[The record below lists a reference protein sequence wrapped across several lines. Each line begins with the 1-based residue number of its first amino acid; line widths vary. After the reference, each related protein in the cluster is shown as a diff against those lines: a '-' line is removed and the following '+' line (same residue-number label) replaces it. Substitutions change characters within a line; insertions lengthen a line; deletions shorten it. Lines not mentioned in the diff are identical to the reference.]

1 MSFTNKVVLVT
12 GGSSGIVASAA
23 VHFAK
28 EGAEVAIVGRNV
40 TKLDNVARKCAQV
53 GKKPLIIKADI
64 SKDEEAKTIVQQTID
79 AFGKLDVLINNAGMN
94 KSGSL
99 LAGNLLESYGAVTA
113 TNLRA
118 VILIT
123 SLAAPHLIETK
134 GNIINVSSIGGT
146 MVPMPGFLAYC
157 MGKASLNQFTRGIA
171 LELAP
176 HGVRANII
184 SPGPVLTDIR
194 ENSDNDNMSWDDFK
208 AATALKKLGEP
219 SEIADLML
227 FLASDKARSITGSN
241 YVSDNGMLLLR

>member
-12 GGSSGIVASAA
+12 GGSSGIGASAA

-28 EGAEVAIVGRNV
+28 EGADVAIVGRNV
-40 TKLDNVARKCAQV
+40 TKLDNVARECAQV

-64 SKDEEAKTIVQQTID
+64 SKDEEANTIVQQTID
-79 AFGKLDVLINNAGMN
+79 AFGKLDVLINNAAMN

-99 LAGNLLESYGAVTA
+99 LAGNLLESYDVVTA

-123 SLAAPHLIETK
+123 SLAAPHLVETK
-134 GNIINVSSIGGT
+134 GNIINVSSISGT
-146 MVPMPGFLAYC
+146 MVPLPGLLTYG
-157 MGKASLNQFTRGIA
+157 MGKASLNHFTRGIA

-176 HGVRANII
+176 HGVRANLI
-184 SPGPVLTDIR
+184 SPGPVLTDIL
-194 ENSDNDNMSWDDFK
+194 ENFDTQFTWDSFK
-208 AATALKKLGEP
+208 AATALSRLGEP
-219 SEIADLML
+219 SEIAELML

>member
-12 GGSSGIVASAA
+12 GGSSGIGASAA

-28 EGAEVAIVGRNV
+28 EGADVAIVGRNV
-40 TKLDNVARKCAQV
+40 TKLDNVARECAQV

-64 SKDEEAKTIVQQTID
+64 SKDEEAKIIVQQTIET
-79 AFGKLDVLINNAGMN
+79 FGKLDVLINNAGMN

-99 LAGNLLESYGAVTA
+99 LAGNLLESYDAVTA

-157 MGKASLNQFTRGIA
+157 MGKASLNHFTRGIA

-184 SPGPVLTDIR
+184 SPGPVLTDII
-194 ENSDNDNMSWDDFK
+194 ENSDNQISWDIFR

-219 SEIADLML
+219 SEIAELML

>member
-1 MSFTNKVVLVT
+1 MSFTNKVALVT
-12 GGSSGIVASAA
+12 GGSSGIGASAA

-28 EGAEVAIVGRNV
+28 EGADVAIVGRNV
-40 TKLDNVARKCAQV
+40 TKLDNVARECAQV

-64 SKDEEAKTIVQQTID
+64 SKDEEANTIVQQTID
-79 AFGKLDVLINNAGMN
+79 AFGKLDVLINNAAMN

-99 LAGNLLESYGAVTA
+99 LAGNLLESYDVVTA

-134 GNIINVSSIGGT
+134 GNIINVSSISGT
-146 MVPMPGFLAYC
+146 MVPLPGLLAYG
-157 MGKASLNQFTRGIA
+157 MGKASLNHFTRGIA

-176 HGVRANII
+176 HGVRANLI
-184 SPGPVLTDIR
+184 SPGPVLTDIL
-194 ENSDNDNMSWDDFK
+194 ENFDTQFTWDSFK
-208 AATALKKLGEP
+208 AATALNRLGEP
-219 SEIADLML
+219 SEIAELML